1 MKVELKVEQVM
12 LNVGQVPVMGPE
24 VLFRDALE
32 AMSKARLG
40 MVLVVDSEERLLG
53 VLTDGDVRR
62 ILLRTQK
69 PLAALF
75 MEDVSG
81 YMVESPTTI
90 RPGDRLEDG
99 IELMGEKQIWDLP
112 VVTHDGFLKGL
123 LHLHPAIKILLER
136 K

>member
-1 MKVELKVEQVM
+1 MEAEIQVREVM
-12 LNVGQVPVMGPE
+12 LSPGRFPVLKARD
-24 VLFRDALE
+24 LFRSALE
-32 AMSKARLG
+32 AMSGARLG
-40 MVLVVDSEERLLG
+40 IVSVVDQEGVLLG
-53 VLTDGDVRR
+53 ILTDGDVRR

-75 MEDVSG
+75 MDDVEAH
-81 YMVESPTTI
+81 MTFSPETVA
-90 RPGDRLEDG
+90 PDLPLSAAVQ
-99 IELMGEKQIWDLP
+99 LMGEKQIWDLP